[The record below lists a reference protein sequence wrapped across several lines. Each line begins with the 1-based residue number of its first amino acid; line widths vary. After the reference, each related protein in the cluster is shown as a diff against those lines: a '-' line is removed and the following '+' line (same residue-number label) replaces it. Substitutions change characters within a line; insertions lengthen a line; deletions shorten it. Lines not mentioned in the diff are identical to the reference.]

1 MRRIALIAVGLIA
14 AMTLVATG
22 AWGDDDNDGGD
33 YLVRAYFDNAGF
45 VVNGEEVR
53 IAGAA
58 VGSVQDVD
66 VSRPGEAVNE
76 DGSEDPGKAVI
87 VLKIDDGG
95 FQDFLTDAS
104 CLIRPQSLLGEKY
117 VECEPTQKRAPGSEP
132 PPPLEQIPDGDIG
145 AGQYR
150 LPLQNNGKQ
159 IDLDLIN
166 NITRQP
172 EQERFRLIINDLGA
186 GLAARGEDLEEVIR
200 RANPALE
207 ETDKVLAQLAAQNKQ
222 LAQLAVD
229 SDTILG
235 PLSREREHLAGFIRN
250 ATTAGE
256 ASAERRDDIV
266 LGFQRFPAALDQLEQ
281 TMVELQRFADAA
293 EPVAVNLR
301 AAAPGFTGATEALQP
316 FSKAG
321 TGALLSLG
329 RATEAAGP
337 DLAASDDVI
346 RDLGKLGKKSTP
358 GNKAL
363 NKLLKTFRKTN
374 GIKSLMDFLLNTSNT
389 FNGFDQ
395 FGHYLRA
402 QILITNCVE
411 YEIAFT
417 TGCNANFVAPNA
429 TSAPAAENALSAEI
443 RHGDGLPGVED
454 GDWNADGKIDETD
467 QILAPDDADGDGEPD
482 EGNSFGPAA
491 TSTDPDENGTSDLLQ
506 FLTGDGR

>member
-1 MRRIALIAVGLIA
+1 MRRIALIFAGLLA
-14 AMTLVATG
+14 AMALVVSG
-22 AWGDDDNDGGD
+22 AWGGDGGDGGD
-33 YLVRAYFDNAGF
+33 YVVRAYFDNAGF

-53 IAGAA
+53 IAGAR
-58 VGSVQDVD
+58 VGTVEDVD
-66 VSRPGEAVNE
+66 VARPGEAVNE

-87 VLKIDDGG
+87 VMKIDDGG
-95 FQDFLTDAS
+95 FQDFLADAS

-117 VECEPTQKRAPGSEP
+117 VECEPTQPRAPGSEP
-132 PPPLEQIPDGDIG
+132 PPPLEQIPDGEIG

-159 IDLDLIN
+159 VDLDLIN

-172 EQERFRLIINDLGA
+172 ESDRFRLILNDLGA

-200 RANPALE
+200 RADPALA
-207 ETDKVLAQLAAQNKQ
+207 ETDEVLAQLAAQNKQ

-235 PLSREREHLAGFIRN
+235 PLARERSHLAGFIRN
-250 ATTAGE
+250 ATIAGE

-266 LGFQRFPAALDQLEQ
+266 LGFERFPEALNQLQ
-281 TMVELQRFADAA
+281 LTMVQLRRFAEAA
-293 EPVAVNLR
+293 TPVATDLR
-301 AAAPGFTGATEALQP
+301 IAAPGFTGATEALQP

-337 DLAASDDVI
+337 DLAASSPVI
-346 RDLGKLGKKSTP
+346 SDLHTLADATTP
-358 GNKAL
+358 GAKEL
-363 NKLLKTFRKTN
+363 NRVLKTLRKTN
-374 GIKSLMDFLLNTSNT
+374 GITELMKFFLNTSNV

-402 QILITNCVE
+402 QIQITNCVD
-411 YEIAFT
+411 YVTAPT
-417 TGCNANFVAPNA
+417 TGCDAGFVAPTA
-429 TSAPAAENALSAEI
+429 SSAPAPAPTKATL
-443 RHGDGLPGVED
+443 RGDGLPGVTD
-454 GDWNADGKIDETD
+454 GDWNGDGVIDETD
-467 QILAPDDADGDGEPD
+467 QILAPDDADGDGEAD
-482 EGNSFGPAA
+482 EQPSFGPA
-491 TSTDPDENGTSDLLQ
+491 STDPDENGTADLLQ